1 MVQLSYCNLHPLL
14 DCVSLNL
21 KSLDMMQ
28 MTFDL
33 LLLVTDLL
41 PSRNQLVLLLALITL
56 KPRVILVGLVQF
68 VALML

>member
-1 MVQLSYCNLHPLL
+1 MVQVTL
-14 DCVSLNL
+14 
-21 KSLDMMQ
+21 
-28 MTFDL
+28 DL

-56 KPRVILVGLVQF
+56 KPRIILVRLVQF